1 LHHEDVGRSRETL
14 LQEQVTLLAAGLGI
28 EAADSVELIPAEVV
42 RLAREGKT
50 MKAIGLLRKR
60 YRLGLLSAKRIVDAA
75 RTDDG
80 ARTKDAARIN

>member
-1 LHHEDVGRSRETL
+1 MHQEDVGRSRETL
-14 LQEQVTLLAAGLGI
+14 LQEQITLLAAGLGI
-28 EAADSVELIPAEVV
+28 DAANAVEPIPPEVV

-75 RTDDG
+75 RT
-80 ARTKDAARIN
+80 N

>member
-1 LHHEDVGRSRETL
+1 LHQEDVGRSRETL
-14 LQEQVTLLAAGLGI
+14 LQEQITLLAAGLGI
-28 EAADSVELIPAEVV
+28 DAADAVEPIPHEVV

-75 RTDDG
+75 RT
-80 ARTKDAARIN
+80 N

>member
-1 LHHEDVGRSRETL
+1 LHQEDVGRSRETL
-14 LQEQVTLLAAGLGI
+14 LQEQITLLAAGLGI
-28 EAADSVELIPAEVV
+28 EASDAVEPIPPEVV

-75 RTDDG
+75 RT
-80 ARTKDAARIN
+80 N